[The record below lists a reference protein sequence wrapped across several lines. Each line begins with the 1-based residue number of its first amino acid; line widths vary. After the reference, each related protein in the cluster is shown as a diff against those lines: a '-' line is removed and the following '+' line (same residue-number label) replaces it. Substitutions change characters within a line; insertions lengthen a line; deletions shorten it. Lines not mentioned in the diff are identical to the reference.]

1 MKLYTPEALIIKLD
15 TPEDLLKQAR
25 ILILRDQACM
35 LVHQVI
41 DEVITSSQRQEKGA
55 ERLDEIRDQ
64 TCMLVRQVIDDVIMA
79 AQRRPTLAQRREKE
93 AERLTEIRAL
103 ESRLAALKAGGC

>member
-35 LVHQVI
+35 LVRQVI
-41 DEVITSSQRQEKGA
+41 DEVITSS
-55 ERLDEIRDQ
+55 
-64 TCMLVRQVIDDVIMA
+64 
-79 AQRRPTLAQRREKE
+79 QRRPTLAQRREKE